1 MNMKKLTR
9 SFHFAWQGLIYT
21 WRTQPNFRI
30 ETTIGLLAILLAAW
44 LQVDPIPVLLLVL
57 IVLSLELINTAIEA
71 VCNLAAPNIHPLAK
85 TAKDASAAA
94 VLLAAIISLVIG
106 ALVFL
111 PALVEKLR
119 AYGKIS

>member
-1 MNMKKLTR
+1 MKKLAR
-9 SFHFAWQGLIYT
+9 SFSFAWQGLIHT
-21 WRTQPNFRI
+21 WRTQLNFRI
-30 ETTIGLLAILLAAW
+30 ETTIGLLALLLAAW
-44 LQVDPIPVLLLVL
+44 LRVDPIPVLLLVL

-71 VCNLAAPNIHPLAK
+71 VCDLAAPNIHPLAK

-94 VLLAAIISLVIG
+94 VLLAAIISFVIG

-111 PALVEKLR
+111 PALVDKLR